1 MSSMMRDDLIQRL
14 KDLDEEASLLFG
26 EAERLHMVIVG
37 GGALILME
45 LLPRS
50 THDIDVLDS
59 SRKLHSLMES
69 YDINTRVQTYINN
82 FPYNYEDRLV
92 PLHDIQGKIIDF
104 YTASLED
111 IVIAKLYSYRGV
123 DHEDITDPNVLR
135 SIDWVHLHE
144 LAVAED
150 ETKRS
155 ALNDLIG
162 HEADHL
168 PRLYKTICGFTF
180 SCGYDGDLPSY
191 QGSGCAESPP
201 SGAAAAV
208 CSGQRAGEGS
218 DDGSKEYCS
227 C

>member
-1 MSSMMRDDLIQRL
+1 MSAMMRAELIQRL

-45 LLPRS
+45 LLPRA

-82 FPYNYEDRLV
+82 VPYNYEDRLV
-92 PLHDIQGKIIDF
+92 PLPDIQGKIIDF

-135 SIDWVHLHE
+135 AIDWDRLHN
-144 LAVAED
+144 LATAED
-150 ETKRS
+150 EAKRS
-155 ALNDLIG
+155 ALNDRSY
-162 HEADHL
+162 EQF
-168 PRLYKTICGFTF
+168 LYDFNEF
-180 SCGYDGDLPSY
+180 
-191 QGSGCAESPP
+191 E
-201 SGAAAAV
+201 
-208 CSGQRAGEGS
+208 RA
-218 DDGSKEYCS
+218 YRP
-227 C
+227 

>member
-45 LLPRS
+45 LLPRA

-104 YTASLED
+104 YTTSLED

-135 SIDWVHLHE
+135 SIDWDRLHE
-144 LAVAED
+144 LAIAED

-155 ALNDLIG
+155 ALND
-162 HEADHL
+162 
-168 PRLYKTICGFTF
+168 RLYEQFL
-180 SCGYDGDLPSY
+180 YDF
-191 QGSGCAESPP
+191 
-201 SGAAAAV
+201 
-208 CSGQRAGEGS
+208 R
-218 DDGSKEYCS
+218 EYERTYRP
-227 C
+227 